1 MARDSRAACMIAS
14 MRNSIPLFLALAV
27 SACSPPAKVDNPVLA
42 RIGEVPITA
51 RELQARAPALAQLF
65 RAQLATNAIDIEKRS
80 FLLNLLLKEEA
91 VVQEARRRGY
101 DRHLAVRSEMID
113 RMLRDEVEAS
123 NKPVELPDAD
133 IERYYLDHSE
143 ELTWPEQVRVLQVVS
158 RDRAVAEK
166 VAAQA
171 RALERSDLDG
181 FQGLVVK
188 YSDDWHLRALG
199 GNGGFMDQKSS
210 RYPAAVVKAAFA
222 LRRLYDVSDPVEG
235 ERGFHVLKLVQR
247 LPAFTP
253 TLAEAAPEIR
263 AELRRLLVERKK
275 DALARALLARAEPDI
290 DFVALAKVPLAS
302 SVLSPQGATA
312 APQVRA
318 RSATQPELQ
327 ATAGGAAA
335 P

>member
-1 MARDSRAACMIAS
+1 
-14 MRNSIPLFLALAV
+14 
-27 SACSPPAKVDNPVLA
+27 
-42 RIGEVPITA
+42 
-51 RELQARAPALAQLF
+51 
-65 RAQLATNAIDIEKRS
+65 
-80 FLLNLLLKEEA
+80 
-91 VVQEARRRGY
+91 
-101 DRHLAVRSEMID
+101 
-113 RMLRDEVEAS
+113 
-123 NKPVELPDAD
+123 
-133 IERYYLDHSE
+133 
-143 ELTWPEQVRVLQVVS
+143 
-158 RDRAVAEK
+158 
-166 VAAQA
+166 
-171 RALERSDLDG
+171 
-181 FQGLVVK
+181 
-188 YSDDWHLRALG
+188 
-199 GNGGFMDQKSS
+199 
-210 RYPAAVVKAAFA
+210 VVKAAFA